1 MEVYFIRHGQ
11 TTSNA
16 AATHAGWAPVE
27 LTDKGKKQAEE
38 TREILKNV
46 VFDRIYVSDLVRTRQ
61 TADILFPD
69 REWILESRMREH
81 GVGILEYQKV
91 SDCIEKYGQSY
102 MDARTRDD
110 FSAYQGETAE
120 EMADRVNDFM
130 KSLEQAAE
138 EENSPEK
145 AAVVCHA
152 GSIYYA
158 LCYALG
164 LRLPKKKILLSNCSV
179 SKFRW
184 EDGLWKVELWNVI
197 GKIE

>member
-27 LTDKGKKQAEE
+27 LTEKGKKQAGE
-38 TREILKNV
+38 TGKILENV

-61 TADILFPD
+61 TADILFPG

-102 MDARTRDD
+102 LDARSRDD
-110 FSAYQGETAE
+110 FSPYQGETAE
-120 EMADRVNDFM
+120 EMAHRVNDFM

-138 EENSPEK
+138 EANPPGK
-145 AAVVCHA
+145 VAVVCHA

-164 LRLPKKKILLSNCSV
+164 LSLPKKKMLLDNCSV
-179 SKFRW
+179 SKLRW
-184 EDGLWKVELWNVI
+184 KEGLWEMELWNAT